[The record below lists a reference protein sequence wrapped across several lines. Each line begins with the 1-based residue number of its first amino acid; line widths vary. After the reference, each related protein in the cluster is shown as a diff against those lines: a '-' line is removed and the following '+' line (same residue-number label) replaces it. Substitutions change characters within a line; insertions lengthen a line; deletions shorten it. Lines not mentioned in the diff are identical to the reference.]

1 MSIRDAV
8 VGAATNQNPRSPG
21 AGGPLDPAD
30 LERLRRSLL
39 ERARDLMLQ
48 DQRLRQELADDPS
61 GLPNAFLAGTDG
73 ARDTEA
79 DDEVLA
85 WLRHEREE
93 LREVRRALERID
105 EGRYGDCVEC
115 GEPIGL
121 PRLNVLPHAAL
132 CVSCQGMA
140 EHRADHALA
149 QQRSESR

>member
-1 MSIRDAV
+1 MSTRDAV
-8 VGAATNQNPRSPG
+8 DGAAMNKDPGSSG
-21 AGGPLDPAD
+21 AGGPLDPTD
-30 LERLRRSLL
+30 LDRLKRSLM

-61 GLPNAFLAGTDG
+61 GLPNAFVAGTDS

-93 LREVRRALERID
+93 FREVRRALERID
-105 EGRYGDCVEC
+105 EGRYGDCAEC

-140 EHRADHALA
+140 EHRAEHALA
-149 QQRSESR
+149 QQRSDGR